1 MKSELD
7 TAWTFVMSWCTT
19 NRNLPAFSKYPFSNN
34 SPQNE
39 DALNWDLYRLSLTRM
54 TYLMEMFSH
63 WRATCSYPLKRYRF
77 QRLPSGK
84 LQRFWHL
91 LICRDGR
98 LQESGICQH
107 PRTRGHRCD
116 GAFLPEVKCI
126 LTPHPDL
133 TAVNLTWKMVQC
145 QVKTTLVGTVMA
157 SALNSDALKQTNPP
171 PSIGLVLSAN
181 LLRDKTALQW
191 VTELEYGSS
200 HLILRNIDL

>member
-1 MKSELD
+1 MQ
-7 TAWTFVMSWCTT
+7 
-19 NRNLPAFSKYPFSNN
+19 LPA
-34 SPQNE
+34 
-39 DALNWDLYRLSLTRM
+39 
-54 TYLMEMFSH
+54 
-63 WRATCSYPLKRYRF
+63 KRYRF

-84 LQRFWHL
+84 RQRFWHL

-116 GAFLPEVKCI
+116 GAFLSEVKCI

-181 LLRDKTALQW
+181 LLREKTALQW
-191 VTELEYGSS
+191 VTELEHGPSY
-200 HLILRNIDL
+200 LIFKKHWFIDNARVVFHR